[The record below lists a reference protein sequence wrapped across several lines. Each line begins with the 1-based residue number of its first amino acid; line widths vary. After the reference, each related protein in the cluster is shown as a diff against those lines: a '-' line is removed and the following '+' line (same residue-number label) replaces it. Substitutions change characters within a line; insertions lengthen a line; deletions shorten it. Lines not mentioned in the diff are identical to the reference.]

1 MNEQRL
7 VEIIEPVL
15 ARHELELDVLDIIPV
30 GKRTVLR
37 VTVDGDGPEGR
48 GPLIDDIA
56 SASREL
62 SGALDASD
70 ATGPHPFTLEV
81 SSRGVS
87 RPLTLPRHWRRNR
100 DRLVKVT
107 TTGGETFLARIAA
120 SDETG
125 VDLVIEPEDP
135 RPGKGTAVERRCEY
149 TDISKARV
157 QVEMKRQDEDEEED

>member
-7 VEIIEPVL
+7 VDLIEPVL
-15 ARHELELDVLDIIPV
+15 ARHELELDLLEIIPA

-56 SASREL
+56 AAARDLSEEL
-62 SGALDASD
+62 DD
-70 ATGPHPFTLEV
+70 TEATGAGAYTLEV

-87 RPLTLPRHWRRNR
+87 RPLTQPRHWRRNR
-100 DRLVKVT
+100 GRLVKVT
-107 TTGGETFLARIAA
+107 TGEGTFLARITD
-120 SDETG
+120 SDDAG
-125 VDLVIEPEDP
+125 VDLLIEPEDP
-135 RPGKGTAVERRCEY
+135 RPGKGTAVERRCDY
-149 TDISKARV
+149 TDITKARV

>member
-7 VEIIEPVL
+7 VEVIEPVL
-15 ARHELELDVLDIIPV
+15 AGHELELDKLEIIPA

-37 VTVDGDGPEGR
+37 ITVDGDGPEGR

-56 SASREL
+56 DASREL
-62 SGALDASD
+62 SEALDASD
-70 ATGPHPFTLEV
+70 ATGAGAYTLEV
-81 SSRGVS
+81 SSRGVN

-107 TTGGETFLARIAA
+107 TTDGETFVARIVG
-120 SDETG
+120 SDDAG
-125 VDLVIEPEDP
+125 VDLVIEPDDP
-135 RPGKGTAVERRCEY
+135 RPGKGKAVERRCEY

-157 QVEMKRQDEDEEED
+157 QVEMKRQDEEED

>member
-37 VTVDGDGPEGR
+37 ITVDGDGPEGR

-56 SASREL
+56 DASREL
-62 SGALDASD
+62 SEALDASD
-70 ATGPHPFTLEV
+70 VTGSGAYTLEV
-81 SSRGVS
+81 SSRGVN

-107 TTGGETFLARIAA
+107 LTGGETFVARIVA
-120 SDETG
+120 SDEDG
-125 VDLVIEPEDP
+125 VDLLVEPEDP
-135 RPGKGTAVERRCEY
+135 RPGKGKAVERRCEY

>member
-7 VEIIEPVL
+7 VAIIEPVL
-15 ARHELELDVLDIIPV
+15 ARHELELDVLEIIPA
-30 GKRTVLR
+30 GNRKILR
-37 VTVDGDGPEGR
+37 ITVDGDGPEGR

-56 SASREL
+56 DASREL
-62 SGALDASD
+62 SEALDASE
-70 ATGPHPFTLEV
+70 ATGAGAYTLEV
-81 SSRGVS
+81 SSRGVN

-107 TTGGETFLARIAA
+107 TTDGETIIGRIVG

-125 VDLVIEPEDP
+125 VDLLIEPEDP
-135 RPGKGTAVERRCEY
+135 RPGKGKAVERRCEY

-157 QVEMKRQDEDEEED
+157 QVEMKRQDEEED

>member
-37 VTVDGDGPEGR
+37 ITVDGDGPQGR

-56 SASREL
+56 TASREL
-62 SGALDASD
+62 SEALDASD
-70 ATGPHPFTLEV
+70 VTGAGAYTLEV
-81 SSRGVS
+81 SSRGVN
-87 RPLTLPRHWRRNR
+87 RPLSLPRHWRRNQG
-100 DRLVKVT
+100 RLVKVT
-107 TTGGETFLARIAA
+107 LAGGETFVARIVS
-120 SDETG
+120 SDDSG

-135 RPGKGTAVERRCEY
+135 RPGKGVTVERRCEY
-149 TDISKARV
+149 TDITKARV
-157 QVEMKRQDEDEEED
+157 QVEMKRQDEEED